1 MKEYELIRS
10 APYCCVCAILES
22 VLKRRGYNISQ
33 FDIANY
39 IGLICSPL
47 DKIDIPSQ
55 IHNIKISDDAKD
67 WGVHLKNNTLNDFF
81 KYYNIPLKETFFRG
95 DLFDEIKLD
104 YFLDSTS
111 ENYDIIMFISHGS
124 LYNND
129 NNIDVGHSILY
140 TGRSGNSIQY
150 IDPGPANF
158 GINNRD
164 IYDIYLS
171 IKSRAMLDGGVSI
184 ISDFI

>member
-1 MKEYELIRS
+1 MFD
-10 APYCCVCAILES
+10 V
-22 VLKRRGYNISQ
+22 YN
-33 FDIANY
+33 N
-39 IGLICSPL
+39 
-47 DKIDIPSQ
+47 
-55 IHNIKISDDAKD
+55 
-67 WGVHLKNNTLNDFF
+67 
-81 KYYNIPLKETFFRG
+81 
-95 DLFDEIKLD
+95 
-104 YFLDSTS
+104 
-111 ENYDIIMFISHGS
+111 
-124 LYNND
+124 NND